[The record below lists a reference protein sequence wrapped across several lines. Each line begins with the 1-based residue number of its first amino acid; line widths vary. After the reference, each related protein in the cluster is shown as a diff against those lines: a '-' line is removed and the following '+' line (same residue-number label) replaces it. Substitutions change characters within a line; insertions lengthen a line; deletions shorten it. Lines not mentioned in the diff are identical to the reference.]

1 MESTRINLLTPS
13 AIDIEEYAEPYFSK
27 VTLQPLERGF
37 GHTLGNS
44 LRRILLSVMPGA
56 AVTEVCIEG
65 IQQEYDTIDGV
76 QEDVLNI
83 LLNFQELAV
92 KLDDGMD
99 DVVVQF
105 EKKGAGELTAGDIIA
120 QPGVE
125 VINKDLILCRLTDQ
139 NASIRIHV
147 RIQTGTGYSPAKDRR
162 EKGVEPKI
170 NILGSKTVMIDA
182 KFAPVKVVNYE
193 VATARHG
200 QSNDYDKLII
210 TLQTNGSIDPQNA
223 IRRAASILHQ
233 QLVPFVDLKAIEQQ
247 TEPTVKKPEFE
258 PILLESVD
266 ALELTVRSAN
276 CLKAENIRYIGDLV
290 QKTEIELLKAPNLGR
305 KSLNEIKDILK
316 NHGLQLGTRLVNWP
330 PAELNTGN
338 NGSN

>member
-1 MESTRINLLTPS
+1 MESKRINLLTPS

-44 LRRILLSVMPGA
+44 LRRILLSVMTGA

-65 IQQEYDTIDGV
+65 IQQEYTKIDGI

-83 LLNFQELAV
+83 LLNFQELSV
-92 KLDDGMD
+92 KLDNDLE
-99 DVVVQF
+99 DVIVQF
-105 EKKGAGELTAGDIIA
+105 EKKGPGELTAGDMIA
-120 QPGVE
+120 HDGVE
-125 VINKDLILCRLTDQ
+125 VINKDLVLCRLTDP
-139 NASIRIHV
+139 NTSIRIHA

-162 EKGVEPKI
+162 EKGVETKI
-170 NILGSKTVMIDA
+170 NILGSKTVMMDA
-182 KFAPVKVVNYE
+182 KFAPIKVVNYE
-193 VATARHG
+193 VGTARHG

-210 TLQTNGSIDPQNA
+210 SLQTNGTIDPQDA
-223 IRRAASILHQ
+223 IRCAASILHK
-233 QLVPFVDLKAIEQQ
+233 QLLPFVDLKAIEQQ
-247 TEPTVKKPEFE
+247 PEPTTKKPEFE

-276 CLKAENIRYIGDLV
+276 CLKQENIRYIGDLV

-316 NHGLQLGTRLVNWP
+316 NHGLSLGTRLMNWP
-330 PAELNTGN
+330 PAELKQ
-338 NGSN
+338 

>member
-1 MESTRINLLTPS
+1 MESKSTKLLTPS
-13 AIDIEEYAEPYFSK
+13 TIDIEEYAEPYFSK
-27 VTLQPLERGF
+27 VSLQPLERGF

-65 IQQEYDTIDGV
+65 IQQEYDTIKGV

-92 KLDDGMD
+92 KLADDMD
-99 DVVVQF
+99 EVIVQF
-105 EKKGAGELTAGDIIA
+105 EKKGVGPLKAGDVIL

-125 VINKDLILCRLTDQ
+125 VINKDLVLCNLTSPK
-139 NASIRIHV
+139 AEIRIYA
-147 RIQTGTGYSPAKDRR
+147 RIQTGTGYSPARDRR

-170 NILGSKTVMIDA
+170 SILGSKTVLLDA

-193 VATARHG
+193 VANARHG
-200 QSNDYDKLII
+200 QSNDYDKLTI
-210 TLQTNGSIDPQNA
+210 TLQTNGTIDPEDA
-223 IRRAASILHQ
+223 IRHAASILHQ
-233 QLVPFVDLKAIEQQ
+233 QLLPFVDLQAIEQQ
-247 TEPTVKKPEFE
+247 AEPTVKKPEFE

-290 QKTEIELLKAPNLGR
+290 QKSEVDLLKAPNLGR

-316 NHGLQLGTRLVNWP
+316 NHGLQLGTRLMNWP
-330 PAELNTGN
+330 PAELKY
-338 NGSN
+338 